1 MNREED
7 RNIILISVSRLLIP
21 FIQLYAL
28 YVIVH
33 GDSGPG
39 GGFQGGVILGASF
52 ILYAIVF
59 GFKEARQR
67 VHFRVNDV
75 LNSVG
80 VLIYGGV
87 GLAALLLGGMYL
99 QYRYLPFP
107 NLHLASHY
115 GIFIIEV
122 GVGVTV
128 ASVMMTIFFETS
140 NREWDD
146 EEQSDPGE
154 NIDG

>member
-1 MNREED
+1 MN
-7 RNIILISVSRLLIP
+7 NIIIQTVSRLLIP
-21 FIQLYAL
+21 FIQLFAL

-59 GFKEARQR
+59 GAKAGRER
-67 VHFRVNDV
+67 VSRKMSDI
-75 LNSVG
+75 LSSVG

-87 GLAALLLGGMYL
+87 GLCCMVAGGAYL
-99 QYRYLPFP
+99 EYNVLPFGDR
-107 NLHLASHY
+107 HLASHY
-115 GIFIIEV
+115 GIFGIEV

-128 ASVMMTIFFETS
+128 AAVMVTIFFEMS
-140 NREWDD
+140 RRDREETTDGRAAGEARADD
-146 EEQSDPGE
+146 
-154 NIDG
+154 

>member
-1 MNREED
+1 MNKD
-7 RNIILISVSRLLIP
+7 RNVILISVSRLLIP

-39 GGFQGGVILGASF
+39 GGFQGGVILGASV

-59 GFKEARQR
+59 GFREARGR
-67 VHFRVNDV
+67 VRQRVNDV

-87 GLAALLLGGMYL
+87 GLAALFFGGMYL
-99 QYRYLPFP
+99 QYGHLPFP

-115 GIFIIEV
+115 GIFFIEI
-122 GVGVTV
+122 GVGITV
-128 ASVMMTIFFETS
+128 AAVMMTIFFETADRS
-140 NREWDD
+140 GD
-146 EEQSDPGE
+146 EGEQSDPGD
-154 NIDG
+154 IDDD